1 MMKGEIVQI
10 RWDNI
15 FGALLLIF
23 CIYVFIKLMPI
34 MHQWFESV
42 RYGFYFPAESPA
54 MKVMLLGLLCVSA
67 VAIVK
72 IIMNNR
78 R

>member
-1 MMKGEIVQI
+1 MQI
-10 RWDNI
+10 RWGNI

-23 CIYVFIKLMPI
+23 CVYVFVKLIPMLNR
-34 MHQWFESV
+34 WFESIGK
-42 RYGFYFPAESPA
+42 GFYFPAETPA

>member
-1 MMKGEIVQI
+1 MQI
-10 RWDNI
+10 RWENI
-15 FGALLLIF
+15 FGTLFLIF
-23 CIYVFIKLMPI
+23 GIYMFVKLIPMLNRWLEEI
-34 MHQWFESV
+34 GDG
-42 RYGFYFPAESPA
+42 YYFYAETPT

-72 IIMNNR
+72 IIVNHR